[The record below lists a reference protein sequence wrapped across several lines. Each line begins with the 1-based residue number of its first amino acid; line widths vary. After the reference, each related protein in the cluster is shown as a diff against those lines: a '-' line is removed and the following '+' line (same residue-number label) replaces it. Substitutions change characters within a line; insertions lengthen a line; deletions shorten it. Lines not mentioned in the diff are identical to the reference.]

1 MRETY
6 DEKKFENMRKW
17 SNFVKKWWWCDSNKL
32 IWRLR
37 MKRKT
42 QQFEQRTLHL
52 KIENNRNNI
61 LFLFLEKNKKK
72 DT

>member
-1 MRETY
+1 
-6 DEKKFENMRKW
+6 
-17 SNFVKKWWWCDSNKL
+17 
-32 IWRLR
+32 

-52 KIENNRNNI
+52 KIENNRNNV

-72 DT
+72 DTYRLGIYKILVEVCVLFGWSPLENLTKY